1 MSKRERS
8 TLRFQNAGKISKSQS
23 AILKSQKR
31 IFFFFFQFWGFGKI
45 SKIAPFEIAD
55 HQKARFGSGTS
66 EAKFQNAGLLWNEW
80 MSEEKGKKIKRGGRR
95 E

>member
-23 AILKSQKR
+23 AILKSQSA
-31 IFFFFFQFWGFGKI
+31 FFFFQFWGFGKV

-55 HQKARFGSGTS
+55 HQKARFVWKETCSV
-66 EAKFQNAGLLWNEW
+66 LLWNEW
-80 MSEEKGKKIKRGGRR
+80 MSEEKEKIKREGRR